1 MITLAELRT
10 ASPEAMADNLAY
22 VVHALIRSAR
32 LALENDS
39 SGQDAT
45 WSACVTLELAEE
57 LMLPLGDGCE
67 ALGRAVG
74 LKGSESKEEGE

>member
-22 VVHALIRSAR
+22 VVHALMRSAR

-57 LMLPLGDGCE
+57 LMLALGDGCE
-67 ALGRAVG
+67 ALGRAAG
-74 LKGSESKEEGE
+74 PKGGTTNGECK